1 LKTMNSTKILV
12 ALLFTA
18 SAIVRSLAADTF
30 NIDTNHS
37 TVGFSVRHL
46 VINNV
51 HGKFNE
57 FSGTVVVD
65 NHAVKEAKGTIQ
77 VKSIDTGIAKRDAHL
92 RTPDF
97 FDAQQYPTITFV
109 SKRAEKQ
116 GDETVLVGDFTMRGV
131 TKEISLPVKLSGPIT
146 DPWGGTRIGLYA
158 KTKVNRKDYGISYNQ
173 SSKTGTMVVG
183 EEIEIEINAEAVKAK

>member
-1 LKTMNSTKILV
+1 MNSTKILV
-12 ALLFTA
+12 TLLFAA
-18 SAIVRSLAADTF
+18 SAIVRSTAADTF

-37 TVGFSVRHL
+37 TIGFSVRHL

-57 FSGTVVVD
+57 FTGTVVVD
-65 NHAVKEAKGTIQ
+65 NNAIKEAKGTIQ

-109 SKRAEKQ
+109 SKRADKQ

-131 TKEISLPVKLSGPIT
+131 TKEIALPVKLNGPIT
-146 DPWGGTRIGLYA
+146 DPWGGTRVGVYA

>member
-1 LKTMNSTKILV
+1 MKLTKFLAT
-12 ALLFTA
+12 ALFATVFA
-18 SAIVRSLAADTF
+18 YRALAVDTF

-116 GDETVLVGDFTMRGV
+116 
-131 TKEISLPVKLSGPIT
+131 
-146 DPWGGTRIGLYA
+146 
-158 KTKVNRKDYGISYNQ
+158 
-173 SSKTGTMVVG
+173 
-183 EEIEIEINAEAVKAK
+183 